1 MTPAPPSQPSQDP
14 TIRTLML
21 PRDTN
26 ERGTIFGGRILELI
40 DLAAAVEA
48 RRFNPRH
55 RYVTVAM
62 KEVVFHEPVEVGD
75 IVTCYS
81 TTQRVGTTSI
91 TIKVNVVAERGRDL
105 AKVSVTEAEVV
116 FVSVDSE
123 GRPIPVRD
131 APPA

>member
-1 MTPAPPSQPSQDP
+1 MAAMSFRDPA
-14 TIRTLML
+14 TRTLML

-62 KEVVFHEPVEVGD
+62 NGVVFHRPVEVGD
-75 IVTCYS
+75 IVSCYS
-81 TTQRVGTTSI
+81 KTEKVGRTSI
-91 TIKVNVVAERGRDL
+91 TIKVDVVAERGRDL
-105 AKVSVTEAEVV
+105 AEVEVTEAEVV

-131 APPA
+131 ATSA

>member
-1 MTPAPPSQPSQDP
+1 
-14 TIRTLML
+14 ML

-40 DLAAAVEA
+40 DLAAAVQA
-48 RRFNPRH
+48 RRYNPRH

-75 IVTCYS
+75 IVSCYAVMEK
-81 TTQRVGTTSI
+81 VGRTSI
-91 TIKVNVVAERGRDL
+91 TIKVDVVAERGRDL
-105 AKVSVTEAEVV
+105 AEVNVTEAEVV

-123 GRPIPVRD
+123 GRPVPVRD
-131 APPA
+131 ASSA

>member
-1 MTPAPPSQPSQDP
+1 
-14 TIRTLML
+14 ML

-62 KEVVFHEPVEVGD
+62 KEVVFHSPVEVGD
-75 IVTCYS
+75 IVSCYS
-81 TTQRVGTTSI
+81 VTERVGTTSI
-91 TIKVNVVAERGRDL
+91 TIKVDVVAERGRDL
-105 AKVSVTEAEVV
+105 AEMHVTEAEVV

-131 APPA
+131 ASTA